1 MALKGGSFII
11 GQGNPKDIFIR
22 EEFTEE
28 QRSIAEMVKEFCI
41 KEIQEPMMKRG
52 RELEATKDREE
63 IVALL
68 EKSAELGFCGVSIA
82 EEFGGMDLDFN
93 TGLVFGE
100 QIALGL
106 SFATTIGAQTSIG
119 SLPIVYYGTPEQQ
132 AKYLPGVASAQLKA
146 SYCLTEPTAGRCQQW
161 QNGGSIEY
169 CWHTL
174 HHERPKDVD
183 YQRRFCR
190 HLHCVCQGGGRQK
203 SDGIYCRK
211 SVWWRYHRC

>member
-100 QIALGL
+100 QIALRAFVCHHHWGANQHWL
-106 SFATTIGAQTSIG
+106 AAHCVLWHTRTAGQIPAWRGIGATESQL
-119 SLPIVYYGTPEQQ
+119 LPYGTNSWQ
-132 AKYLPGVASAQLKA
+132 
-146 SYCLTEPTAGRCQQW
+146 RCQQW
-161 QNGGSIEY
+161 K
-169 CWHTL
+169 T
-174 HHERPKDVD
+174 
-183 YQRRFCR
+183 
-190 HLHCVCQGGGRQK
+190 
-203 SDGIYCRK
+203 RK
-211 SVWWRYHRC
+211 